1 MTEKSRDNMGRW
13 RSVTIGFRVSP
24 EENEKINELVA
35 LSGLSKQDYILYKL
49 KDKEITV
56 LPNPRAYKGVKKLLE
71 KIYERLC
78 EIKEGTMPDIEFQ
91 ETIRIV
97 ANVVNDMKG

>member
-1 MTEKSRDNMGRW
+1 MTEKSRDKMGRW

-24 EENEKINELVA
+24 EENEAINQLVA
-35 LSGLSKQDYILYKL
+35 LSGLSKQDYILNKL

-71 KIYERLC
+71 QIYQKLC
-78 EIKEGTMPDIEFQ
+78 EAEPAAPDSELK

-97 ANVVNDMKG
+97 ANVVNDMK